1 MKHTVKHIVKWSVV
15 CFCQWTLSDETE
27 RSIQEHYYMWFFS
40 ILFELGGLLGHHG
53 LLIAFYQTWAVI
65 TNNLLDKL
73 TDKCTT
79 QFPSSEPG
87 YLWLC
92 RPGCPLPAVGRAVF
106 TSSVPT
112 SLSQSPQQ
120 HSQQQPT
127 ALGGAGRTLT
137 IQHQSEISLPC
148 VFTPP
153 RPHLNWAISRINR
166 ISTSRP
172 ETPAYISC
180 SCKNHALC
188 HHQFPLA
195 IYHFH
200 FQRIYHILKSAAK
213 FTNST

>member
-1 MKHTVKHIVKWSVV
+1 MKHTFIVKWSVV

-153 RPHLNWAISRINR
+153 RPYLNWAISIWAGINR
-166 ISTSRP
+166 ITADLRLQPTSRIH
-172 ETPAYISC
+172 EKTIGYVTIDFLYIFITFIPHNKS
-180 SCKNHALC
+180 
-188 HHQFPLA
+188 
-195 IYHFH
+195 
-200 FQRIYHILKSAAK
+200 RIVISSNL
-213 FTNST
+213 